1 MTDVSQPLDVLVVGG
16 GPAGLVLG
24 RELKRL
30 NLSFRILERGAGPG
44 ESWRRMPERLKLVSP
59 WKATRLPGEPLR
71 PWRPNHQASRAQFVD
86 YLADYARSNALPVS
100 SGAEVLAVRHHSSGG
115 FAVETSQGVL
125 RCRRFVN
132 ATGYF
137 QNPFL
142 PAIDGLNTTQIP
154 WWHVADYRS
163 VEHVIERVGGRYK
176 QILIVGKRLSAG
188 QLLVE
193 LVTGGFGVSLS
204 HRSPIEFGSGPLGW
218 WIFFRI
224 YPWLETRRLRRHG
237 EAARGFD
244 VRMPGGMAR
253 RLIRNGTV
261 RCFPRIGQVEAKEIV
276 FENGERFR
284 PDGIMFA
291 TGFRPVLTH
300 LEPLELTVDS
310 VTGLP
315 KTSGMQSIEVPGLYF
330 LGLDHLRNF
339 QSRFLRGIRNDAV
352 ALGQRL
358 ATL

>member
-1 MTDVSQPLDVLVVGG
+1 MTHVSQPLDVLVVGG

-24 RELKRL
+24 RELKKL
-30 NLSFRILERGAGPG
+30 SLSFRILERGAGPG
-44 ESWRRMPERLKLVSP
+44 ESWRRMPEHLKLVSP

-86 YLADYARSNALPVS
+86 YLADYARSNTLPLS
-100 SGAEVLAVRHHSSGG
+100 SGTEVLAVRRHASGG

-125 RCRRFVN
+125 RCRRLVN

-137 QNPFL
+137 QNPFV
-142 PAIDGLNTTQIP
+142 PAIEGLDTTQIP

-163 VEHVIERVGGRYK
+163 VEHVVERVGGRYK

-193 LVTGGFGVSLS
+193 LVTAGFGVSLS
-204 HRSPIEFGSGPLGW
+204 HRSSIEFGSGPIGW

-224 YPWLETRRLRRHG
+224 YPWLEARRLRRHG

-253 RLIRNGTV
+253 RLVRNGTV
-261 RCFPRIGQVEAKEIV
+261 RCFPKIGQVDAKEAV
-276 FENGERFR
+276 FENEERFR

-291 TGFRPVLTH
+291 TGFRAVLRH
-300 LEPLELTVDS
+300 LQGLNLTVDS

-315 KTSGMQSIEVPGLYF
+315 KTSDMESIDVPGLYL

>member
-1 MTDVSQPLDVLVVGG
+1 
-16 GPAGLVLG
+16 
-24 RELKRL
+24 L
-30 NLSFRILERGAGPG
+30 NLSFRILERGTGPG
-44 ESWRRMPERLKLVSP
+44 ESWRRMPEHLKLVSP
-59 WKATRLPGEPLR
+59 WKATRLPGESLR
-71 PWRPNHQASRAQFVD
+71 PWRPNHQASRAEFVD
-86 YLADYARSNALPVS
+86 YLADYARSNALPLF
-100 SGAEVLAVRHHSSGG
+100 SGAEVMAVRRHPSGE
-115 FAVETSQGVL
+115 FAVDTSQGVL
-125 RCRRFVN
+125 RCRRLVN

-142 PAIDGLNTTQIP
+142 PAIEGLNTTQIP

-163 VEHVIERVGGRYK
+163 VEHVVERVRGRDK

-193 LVTGGFGVSLS
+193 LVKAGFGVSLS
-204 HRSPIEFGSGPLGW
+204 HRSSIEFGSGPIGW

-224 YPWLETRRLRRHG
+224 YPWLETRRLRRDG

-261 RCFPRIGQVEAKEIV
+261 RCFPGIAQVEGKEVV

-291 TGFRPVLTH
+291 TGFRAVLRH
-300 LEPLELTVDS
+300 LQALNLTIDS

-315 KTSGMQSIEVPGLYF
+315 KTSDMESIDVPGLYF